1 MPFSLS
7 VKVLKKHPIT
17 EHTCFLMTS
26 VACMMHRGGKPW
38 FRARRMACSSVTL
51 SVQLQDRKENTGPH
65 LAPYTPHYKV
75 KSEVFIKYIKYF
87 IKYSYADCSNS
98 KNEGGN
104 KKKIF
109 FPLKCNGGGDLFFIS
124 LYQRSLS
131 ASHILIE
138 LIMLRCF

>member
-1 MPFSLS
+1 MLFSLT

-51 SVQLQDRKENTGPH
+51 SVQLQDRKENTGPY
-65 LAPYTPHYKV
+65 LAPHTPHYNL

-87 IKYSYADCSNS
+87 IKYSYADS

-104 KKKIF
+104 EKQIF
-109 FPLKCNGGGDLFFIS
+109 SPLKCIGGGGVCFSFPFIKDHF
-124 LYQRSLS
+124 LP
-131 ASHILIE
+131 A
-138 LIMLRCF
+138 MF